1 MELSRNA
8 VISHSALRLSSPDDL
23 NASESANFSNAANET
38 PASSISLMVANIFFS
53 RRYKYFYVFFPY
65 SFYLPEAKSQC
76 TILGDL
82 SMKLPDTL
90 HCMIFC
96 KHPTNI
102 HICYKLT
109 IVLYFL
115 IKSYVFCLY

>member
-65 SFYLPEAKSQC
+65 SFYLPEAKSQP
-76 TILGDL
+76 TLQLSRKKLRFFTGLILFKFRKGDYRFFTG
-82 SMKLPDTL
+82 KW
-90 HCMIFC
+90 F
-96 KHPTNI
+96 
-102 HICYKLT
+102 
-109 IVLYFL
+109 
-115 IKSYVFCLY
+115 